1 MQHLGNSKGA
11 EANGVHAVSQERA
24 DRDRVRLA
32 VVENEFASV
41 TVSLDTA
48 GHTPR
53 LHVRDNE
60 TGDDILLSAIELA
73 SLCLATSED
82 RAGWLTV
89 GLYRTDGEPDAIR
102 AVLATTGLA
111 TTGLADSVF
120 PIWLYGT
127 KVHRAPHAHL
137 PHRI

>member
-1 MQHLGNSKGA
+1 VERAINSSGVQAKG
-11 EANGVHAVSQERA
+11 EHAVSQESVRRA
-24 DRDRVRLA
+24 SGALSGAGRARLA

-48 GHTPR
+48 GHSPR

-82 RAGWLTV
+82 RAGWLKV
-89 GLYRTDGEPDAIR
+89 GLYRTDGEPGPRPA
-102 AVLATTGLA
+102 
-111 TTGLADSVF
+111 
-120 PIWLYGT
+120 
-127 KVHRAPHAHL
+127 APSDRDGAASPGRHEA
-137 PHRI
+137 R